1 MTTAPGFAPPPQV
14 VVVGA
19 GPVGLTLAIDLGR
32 RGVRCLVVE
41 RNTAARHLPKMERAN
56 PRTMEI
62 YRRLG
67 LADAIRAAGM
77 PGHVPMDVYVV
88 SRLCDPP
95 ILRMPY
101 PSPNDA
107 KARTAN
113 VRDGFS
119 PLEGNQI
126 ISQYTLEPI
135 LRAAAEA
142 LPTVTVRFDCALT
155 SFEQDDTG
163 VTVHLER
170 ADGTGETVR
179 ADYLAGCDGGTS
191 TVRKQLGI
199 GLHGRGSIGTLY
211 QVFFRSDDLVEKVP
225 RAGMARH
232 FFVADTDARMIGTLV
247 VVQDDQRHFAFHTA
261 LEEDADMVS
270 AIRHVVGVPVQV
282 EVLAIT
288 SWKLHLLLAG
298 SYGQGRVLLV
308 GDAAHLVIP
317 MGALGLNTGV
327 ADAVDLSWKLAAALA
342 GWGGPELVPSYAHER
357 RLVGER
363 VLEASEYAAKGT
375 ATWRKASTPAVF
387 EDTPEGRQVR
397 EAVARLADVEQRK
410 GQEMLGVEL
419 GYRYLGSPVICYDPG
434 PQPAGHGYAYEPVS
448 CPELGCRTRGPTS
461 RSRSTTSAGTASPC
475 SVWAGPLPTPA
486 SSRTRWQ
493 PSASRCRCSTC
504 PRRTCAR
511 CTAPI
516 CSCCA
521 RTCTWRGAGTSPR
534 PVRPRWRQRSPAGP
548 GTRRPD
554 AAGGYCPMPLRW
566 LQACQALVTSGS
578 SSILPARSTSPLD
591 RYLTSPMV
599 IACIC
604 SRTLCSR

>member
-1 MTTAPGFAPPPQV
+1 M
-14 VVVGA
+14 
-19 GPVGLTLAIDLGR
+19 
-32 RGVRCLVVE
+32 E

-56 PRTMEI
+56 PRTMGI

-199 GLHGRGSIGTLY
+199 GLHGRRSIGTLR

-375 ATWRKASTPAVF
+375 ATWRKASTPAIF

-410 GQEMLGVEL
+410 GQEMLRIEL
-419 GYRYLGSPVICYDPG
+419 GYRYLGSPVICDDPG

-448 CPELGCRTRGPTS
+448 CPGARLPHTWADQQVAVHNLCRDGFALLRLG
-461 RSRSTTSAGTASPC
+461 GTAADTGELEDALAALGVPLQVLDLPAPHVRALYGADLLLLRPDLHVAWRRDEPPTRPSQ
-475 SVWAGPLPTPA
+475 VAATVTGWAGHAPT
-486 SSRTRWQ
+486 
-493 PSASRCRCSTC
+493 
-504 PRRTCAR
+504 
-511 CTAPI
+511 
-516 CSCCA
+516 
-521 RTCTWRGAGTSPR
+521 
-534 PVRPRWRQRSPAGP
+534 
-548 GTRRPD
+548 
-554 AAGGYCPMPLRW
+554 
-566 LQACQALVTSGS
+566 
-578 SSILPARSTSPLD
+578 
-591 RYLTSPMV
+591 
-599 IACIC
+599 
-604 SRTLCSR
+604 